1 MQATI
6 IKLRGSFLRDVK
18 VGEDFGEEKKRCG
31 EVGGYEGTLGA
42 NVVKVHCT
50 PI

>member
-18 VGEDFGEEKKRCG
+18 VGEDFGEEKRCG
-31 EVGGYEGTLGA
+31 EVGGCEGTLGA